1 MQTHAPRRLLRPD
14 ASWSRKI
21 TLLRRHSPGVAL
33 SLARRLLWAR
43 WSLRHADVVGKYVKL
58 TGRLRV
64 VNRGRLTIGNQVL
77 FHAQVATTELAV
89 LPGGELHIGHGA
101 FINYG
106 AEICAATQI
115 TIGDECRIGTHC
127 IIMDS
132 DFHYVEL
139 YRRDERPPGVPVI
152 LEPHV
157 WIGNRVTILKGVR
170 IGYGSVVAAGSVV
183 THSIPPMSI
192 AAGIPARVLRRID
205 DPPPAAKEAPSAVA
219 LDGHSAGLTD
229 GVFAGT

>member
-1 MQTHAPRRLLRPD
+1 MHTDSPRRLLHPD
-14 ASWSRKI
+14 ASWSRKVM
-21 TLLRRHSPGVAL
+21 LLRRHSPGVAL

-43 WSLRHADVVGKYVKL
+43 WSLRRADAVGKYVKL

-64 VNRGRLTIGNQVL
+64 VNRGRLTIGDQVL

-89 LPGGELHIGHGA
+89 LPGGELHIGNGA

-115 TIGDECRIGTHC
+115 TIGEECRIGTHC

-139 YRRDERPPGVPVI
+139 YRRDEHPPGVPVI

-205 DPPPAAKEAPSAVA
+205 DAPVDAPAVA
-219 LDGHSAGLTD
+219 LDGHSAGLA
-229 GVFAGT
+229 GSLFAGT